1 MEDVLGRYVG
11 KFNKGSAIKWYMLSM
26 LISSYTYK
34 AHKSGPIG
42 DT

>member
-1 MEDVLGRYVG
+1 MEDVLGRYLG

-26 LISSYTYK
+26 LISTCTYE
-34 AHKSGPIG
+34 ARKSGPTN